1 VDVGVSVGRGV
12 ASTGADVADGGMGVS
27 VEEVAWGVGEDQ
39 ERRRKMK
46 KVNSKMRVAACL
58 CMDGF

>member
-12 ASTGADVADGGMGVS
+12 ASTGADVADGGTGVS
-27 VEEVAWGVGEDQ
+27 VEGFAWGVGEEQDAKRKRKE
-39 ERRRKMK
+39 ERRIF
-46 KVNSKMRVAACL
+46 VAACL